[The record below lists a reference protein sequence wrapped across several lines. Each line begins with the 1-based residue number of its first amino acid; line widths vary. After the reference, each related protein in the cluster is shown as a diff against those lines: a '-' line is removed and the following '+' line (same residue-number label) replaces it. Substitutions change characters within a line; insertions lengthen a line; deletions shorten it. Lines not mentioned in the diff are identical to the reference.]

1 MTRPVADPLADVLWH
16 AWLDVRPLTVS
27 DSWTGLDADRAA
39 AIAREVYERSDAFR
53 SGAWKLG
60 ALDQPTQQ
68 RLGLDAP
75 LVAPVVPARLTI
87 DGTHA
92 SVDSSTYIA
101 PRLEPEIGIRTTN
114 GAQQLVPCVEIA
126 DCRFPGWNT
135 PLRSAIAD
143 FGLQGGML
151 FGPAFEPI
159 THVEVTVRHDGV
171 EVGTVRREYADAAAR
186 LALLPG
192 AAENVHVATGAMSP
206 AVEAK
211 PGHWEFEFHQLAILT
226 ITVSG
231 ET

>member
-1 MTRPVADPLADVLWH
+1 MTRPIADPLADALWH

-27 DSWTGLDADRAA
+27 DSWTGLDAARAT

-53 SGAWKLG
+53 SRAWKLG
-60 ALDQPTQQ
+60 ALDPEGQQ

-75 LVAPVVPARLTI
+75 LVAPVVPTRLTV

-92 SVDSSTYIA
+92 SVDPSAYIA

-114 GAQQLVPCVEIA
+114 GVRELVPCVEIA

-159 THVEVTVRHDGV
+159 EYVEVTVRHDGV
-171 EVGTVRREYADAAAR
+171 EVANVRREYAEAAAR
-186 LALLPG
+186 LSLLPG

-211 PGHWEFEFHQLAILT
+211 PGRWEYEFHQLATLT